1 MPVVQEHGSVLAADE
16 EGEVPA
22 PAARVPHPAALNVT
36 VTSHPAVLS
45 EGLTASR
52 KAEFFLFN
60 GKIDAKCCTE
70 HLLFEDLQEK
80 MDTRQFPSSGL
91 CSWKKKKK
99 KRETHKTI
107 LCKERRKKTVR
118 NKNASVGYSLVQLV
132 LRPGAGSVPVLGFCT
147 ARVV

>member
-1 MPVVQEHGSVLAADE
+1 MLTVDE

-99 KRETHKTI
+99 KERDTQNDFMQRE
-107 LCKERRKKTVR
+107 KKKDR
-118 NKNASVGYSLVQLV
+118 EKQK
-132 LRPGAGSVPVLGFCT
+132 C
-147 ARVV
+147 